1 MSKIEDKVCEK
12 IQKRAEFGLKK
23 YGVTL
28 ERDDLTELE
37 WLVHAQEE
45 AMDLANY
52 LEVLI
57 QKKRKELYSQ
67 EESELTEF
75 LKERFDL
82 YLKEVD
88 LQD

>member
-12 IQKRAEFGLKK
+12 IQRRAEFGLKK

-67 EESELTEF
+67 EEAEFTEF